1 MGLFSKLS
9 YASKAK
15 AIAKK
20 HSLSYELPEMG
31 VESIN
36 KKAMSEKDNVELFS
50 DLLLYNYYKNPC
62 AYTANNVMALYV
74 DVFRGLKAEVPGYEF
89 FSSVGRFLE
98 QASAVDE
105 IFESKEYY
113 LNLANYELISDKCD
127 IQKAFEVMVGIKP
140 EYMDGDTQYMTG
152 CLYYMLDM
160 PDMAKKVLEV
170 SLPDMDGEQRASA
183 NGILAMIYDG
193 EQNAIEAISHATDA
207 LVSKT
212 PAVLSSACRVL
223 NLHQKH
229 DLVASTLNEELW
241 ASVGNVR
248 LFYEWIYALNK
259 CGKSTDVLIDT
270 VEEDELYGRIKEVAL
285 SGDRVDVD
293 DFIRAVNQEA
303 MDEIASSELYEYS
316 DNTTRR
322 MLNNRIMSLSTYADD
337 FQPRDY
343 VVFKVLYLD

>member
-36 KKAMSEKDNVELFS
+36 RMAMDKRDNVELFS
-50 DLLLYNYYKNPC
+50 DLLLYNFYKNPC
-62 AYTANNVMALYV
+62 AYTASNVMALYV

-89 FSSVGRFLE
+89 FTSVGRFLE

-113 LNLANYELISDKCD
+113 LNLANYELICDKCD
-127 IQKAFEVMVGIKP
+127 IQKAFDVMVSIKP

-170 SLPDMDGEQRASA
+170 SLPDMNEEQKASA
-183 NGILAMIYDG
+183 NGILAMIYEG
-193 EQNAIEAISHATDA
+193 EGNENEAVANATDA
-207 LVSKT
+207 LASKI
-212 PAVLSSACRVL
+212 PAVLTVACRIL
-223 NLHQKH
+223 NLHERY
-229 DLVASTLNEELW
+229 DLVADAVSEGIWER
-241 ASVGNVR
+241 VGNVR

-259 CGKSTDVLIDT
+259 CGKSTDVCSDT
-270 VEEDELYGRIKEVAL
+270 VEDDELYGRIKEVAI
-285 SGDRVDVD
+285 SSDRIDVD
-293 DFIRAVNQEA
+293 DFIRGANQEA
-303 MDEIASSELYEYS
+303 MDDIASSELYEYS
-316 DNTTRR
+316 DDTTRR
-322 MLNNRIMSLSTYADD
+322 MLNNRIMSLSTYAEDY
-337 FQPRDY
+337 QPRDY
-343 VVFKVLYLD
+343 VVFNVLYLD

>member
-20 HSLSYELPEMG
+20 HSLTYELPEMG

-36 KKAMSEKDNVELFS
+36 QKAMSARKDVELFS

-74 DVFRGLKAEVPGYEF
+74 DVFRGLKVDVPGYEF
-89 FSSVGRFLE
+89 FTSVGKFLE
-98 QASAVDE
+98 QASTVDE

-127 IQKAFEVMVGIKP
+127 TQRAFEVMVAIKP

-170 SLPDMDGEQRASA
+170 SLPDMDEEQRASA
-183 NGILAMIYDG
+183 NVILAMIYST
-193 EQNAIEAISHATDA
+193 EQNQNEAIMHATDA
-207 LVSKT
+207 LISKI
-212 PAVLSSACRVL
+212 PAVLTSACRIL
-223 NLHQKH
+223 NLYGKY
-229 DLVASTLNEELW
+229 DLVANSINEDVWE
-241 ASVGNVR
+241 SVKNVR

-259 CGKSTDVLIDT
+259 CGKSTDVAIDT
-270 VEEDELYGRIKEVAL
+270 EEEDELYAMIKEVAL
-285 SGDRVDVD
+285 SGERVDVD
-293 DFIRAVNQEA
+293 DFIRGANQEA

-322 MLNNRIMSLSTYADD
+322 MLNNRIMSLSTHADNYE
-337 FQPRDY
+337 PRDY
-343 VVFKVLYLD
+343 LAFKVLYLD